1 MIEEELD
8 DLAEIPQ
15 LAARWQLLQLAERRV
30 LDWASGI
37 ESGHGQQ
44 ALGDEAEEAV
54 ADTI

>member
-1 MIEEELD
+1 VIEEELD

-15 LAARWQLLQLAERRV
+15 LAARLQLLQVAERRV

-44 ALGDEAEEAV
+44 ALGDEVEETI

>member
-30 LDWASGI
+30 LHWASGI
-37 ESGHGQQ
+37 ESGSCRD
-44 ALGDEAEEAV
+44 APGDDPEEAV
-54 ADTI
+54 ADSI